1 MDNNNKNKKFLNIE
15 DIVILLILIVLSV
28 LSLGLPGIA
37 LGAAIWATIV
47 VVSYILEKIRKRT
60 KTKTKNLKNSKSTKG
75 I

>member
-15 DIVILLILIVLSV
+15 DIVILLILIALGF

-47 VVSYILEKIRKRT
+47 VVSYIVEKIRKRT
-60 KTKTKNLKNSKSTKG
+60 ETKTENQEKNEKS
-75 I
+75 